1 MTVTIDRDTQEIRTE
16 TETVWPTGTEW
27 AILVALLDAY
37 PGWTSE
43 SKLTD
48 VAETSRPRWHLTQ
61 MRRKLPGFQTV
72 VRLGFGWRLSAQF
85 MASIKQ

>member
-43 SKLTD
+43 SKLKD
-48 VAETSRPRWHLTQ
+48 VSGTLRPRWHLTQ

-72 VRLGFGWRLSAQF
+72 ARLGFGWRLGAEFVQ
-85 MASIKQ
+85 MLK